1 MRRLIFSGLGYYRGV
16 HALVVAGVAVAVAVL
31 AGALTVGASVRES
44 LRELALARLGNTQF
58 VVSSPAFFTA
68 SLADRVGES
77 VPLVATTAAVVHA
90 DTGRTAARVQVFGID
105 ERFLRFHSLP
115 GEAPHGREA
124 WISEALATELTARGG
139 DELVLRVAKPSDIP
153 LGTIQGR
160 REDAGDRIR
169 VTVARVASRT
179 ALGEFSLAPAQGPAL
194 TMFVPLE
201 RMQRDLEANGRVNAL
216 VIGGVSRDEHGIEQR
231 LHSAAQLEDYGLR
244 IRPSAAAN
252 VIVVES
258 RAGVMSAPLADAVSS
273 TATTLGTSAD
283 AVLVHLANVIRVR
296 EREIPYSLVAGT
308 SRTSGVALNDWA
320 ASDLRAKP
328 GDLVELDYYVWSDDR
343 GLETRHGEF
352 TVDQVLAMSGDGGD
366 PTYMPDY
373 PGLSDADDVSAWDP
387 PFPVDL
393 KRVRP
398 VDEAYWDQWRGAP
411 KVLMPLE
418 TAQRLWA
425 TPHGGVSSVR
435 FTVPQS
441 ATMSSFTERVAAA
454 VQERLTPAAAGLQ
467 VRNARRE
474 ALAAAEGTTDFGEY
488 FFYFSFFLVVSGL
501 LLAAMFFAL
510 GVEQRSREIGILR
523 AIGFGRGDVA
533 RVFVLEAAVL
543 ALTGAFVG
551 VLGAIAYAAIIMH
564 GLRTWWVGAVGT
576 TLLTLHLDGPLL
588 AGGAAAALLAATGAL
603 ALSLRAALTR
613 TPRELLSGPSH
624 ATAEHDGRGRVSLLL
639 AVTGVVLAGAL
650 VALAAAGI
658 IGLVAAFFGAGGT
671 MMVAGLATFNWWL
684 RRPHQ
689 MRGSAA
695 LARFG
700 ADYARW
706 RPTRSVLS
714 ASLIT
719 FACFVIVSV
728 GAFRRDPSGLSL
740 DRALGTGGFALIAE
754 SVVPLMHNPNT
765 EAGREELGLPEEP
778 VWDEI
783 RITRFRLKPG
793 DEASCLSLYQP
804 QNPRLIA
811 PEPAFIDAGR
821 FTFADSL
828 AATAEERANPWLL
841 LKRRFDDGAIA
852 AIADQTSLTYV
863 FHLAVGDDYVFVPD
877 GGQPTRLRIVGALA
891 DSVLQSELIIGEDA
905 FVTLFPRREGYGLW
919 MIETPAADA
928 SALAATIEQRLGDFG
943 VDVIDAR
950 ARLAA
955 YHRVENTYLST
966 FQALGALGLLVGTL
980 GLAAVLARN
989 VLERRRELG
998 LLRAIGFTPANMR
1011 TLVLSESM
1019 LLVGSGLVLG
1029 SATAAIAVL
1038 PALLDRRGAVPLGG
1052 LATLL
1057 AAVTA
1062 TAVVSSI
1069 AAARIATAVSVA
1081 TAVKGE

>member
-1 MRRLIFSGLGYYRGV
+1 MRHLIVSGLGYYRGV

-58 VVSSPAFFTA
+58 VVSSPAFVTS
-68 SLADRVGES
+68 SLADRLGDS

-90 DTGRTAARVQVFGID
+90 GTGRTAARVQVFGID

-124 WISEALATELTARGG
+124 WISEALATELNAGGG

-169 VTVARVASRT
+169 VTVTRVAGRT
-179 ALGEFSLAPAQGPAL
+179 SLGEFSLAPAQGPAL
-194 TMFVPLE
+194 TMFVPLD
-201 RMQRDLEANGRVNAL
+201 RMQRDLGADGRVNAL
-216 VIGGVSRDEHGIEQR
+216 VIGGGSRDDHEIAQR
-231 LHSAAQLEDYGLR
+231 LRSAAQLEDYGLR
-244 IRPSAAAN
+244 IRTSVAAN
-252 VIVVES
+252 VVVVES
-258 RAGVMSAPLADAVSS
+258 RAGVMSTPLSDAITSAAPA
-273 TATTLGTSAD
+273 LGTSAD
-283 AVLVHLANVIRVR
+283 TVLVHLANVIRVR

-308 SRTSGVALNDWA
+308 SRASGVALNDWA
-320 ASDLRAKP
+320 ANDLSAKP

-352 TVDQVLAMSGDGGD
+352 TVDQVLPMSGDGAD
-366 PTYMPDY
+366 PTFMPDY

-393 KRVRP
+393 KRVRR

-411 KVLMPLE
+411 KVFVPLE

-435 FTVPQS
+435 FTVPQG
-441 ATMSSFTERVAAA
+441 ATLSSFAERVALA
-454 VQERLTPAAAGLQ
+454 VRERLTPAAAGLQ
-467 VRNARRE
+467 VRNARRD

-501 LLAAMFFAL
+501 LLAALFFAL

-523 AIGFGRGDVA
+523 AIGFGHADVA
-533 RVFVLEAAVL
+533 RVFVSEAAVL
-543 ALTGAFVG
+543 ALTGALVG
-551 VLGAIAYAAIIMH
+551 LLGAIAYAAIIMH
-564 GLRTWWVGAVGT
+564 GLRTWWVAAVGT
-576 TLLTLHLDGPLL
+576 TLLTLHLDWPLL

-603 ALSLRAALTR
+603 ALSLRTALTR
-613 TPRELLSGPSH
+613 TPRALLSGPPD
-624 ATAEHDGRGRVSLLL
+624 AAAERDGRGRVSLLL
-639 AVTGVVLAGAL
+639 AVTGVVLAGGL
-650 VALAAAGI
+650 VVLATAGI
-658 IGLVAAFFGAGGT
+658 IALVAAFFGAGGAL
-671 MMVAGLATFNWWL
+671 MVAGLAIFNWWL
-684 RRPHQ
+684 RRPNQ

-714 ASLIT
+714 VSLIT

-728 GAFRRDPSGLSL
+728 GAFRREPSGLSL

-765 EAGREELGLPEEP
+765 DAGREELGLPEDP
-778 VWDEI
+778 LWDEA

-804 QNPRLIA
+804 QNPRIIA
-811 PEPAFIDAGR
+811 PEPAFLDAGR

-841 LKRRFDDGAIA
+841 LRRRFDDGAIA

-863 FHLAVGDDYVFVPD
+863 FHLAVGDDYVFVPE
-877 GGQPTRLRIVGALA
+877 GGPSTRLRIVGALA

-919 MIETPAADA
+919 MIEARAADA

-943 VDVIDAR
+943 VDVIDTR

-1038 PALLDRRGAVPLGG
+1038 PALLERRGAVPLGG
-1052 LATLL
+1052 VAILL
-1057 AAVTA
+1057 VAVTA
-1062 TAVVSSI
+1062 TAIVSSI